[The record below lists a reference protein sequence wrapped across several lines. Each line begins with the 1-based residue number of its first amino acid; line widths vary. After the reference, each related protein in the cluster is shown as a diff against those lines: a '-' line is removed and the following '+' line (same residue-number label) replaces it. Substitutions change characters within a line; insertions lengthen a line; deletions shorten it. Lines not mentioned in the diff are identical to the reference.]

1 MDSCR
6 SWAWLEGPQG
16 PAARNSKSA
25 VSDGATTVRAES
37 RQFGTIQFYGFTQTV
52 VWWPA
57 SLSAQLLI
65 AEEVGR
71 GTASSVPVWLEQNV
85 VAGDD
90 DNGTHLAGVG

>member
-1 MDSCR
+1 M
-6 SWAWLEGPQG
+6 EGPQG

-71 GTASSVPVWLEQNV
+71 STASTVPVGLEQNIGV
-85 VAGDD
+85 TMIMA
-90 DNGTHLAGVG
+90 LASQELDEEL